1 MSCVVKPNSGMS
13 LLELTFASGILAM
26 ALSLLFGSLIS
37 ITLVARINE
46 DMAVANIE
54 LVNVMESIRTM
65 TLDELKDYEAPPLE
79 KPGTKQAVSLVFYDE
94 LGEQVALPLSD
105 DDADK
110 FESPDLPNPLE
121 LEATLLWSN
130 EKGHMFR
137 ASATTLVGH

>member
-1 MSCVVKPNSGMS
+1 MKCVVKSNSGMS

-54 LVNVMESIRTM
+54 LSNVLETVRTM
-65 TLDELKDYEAPPLE
+65 SLDELKDFEAAPLDE
-79 KPGTKQAVSLVFYDE
+79 PGVKQAVSLVFYDE
-94 LGEQVALPLSD
+94 FGEQVPLPLSD

-110 FESPDLPNPLE
+110 FESPELPNPLE

-130 EKGHMFR
+130 AKGHMFR
-137 ASATTLVGH
+137 SSATTLVGH

>member
-1 MSCVVKPNSGMS
+1 MKCVVKSNSGMS

-46 DMAVANIE
+46 DMAIANIE
-54 LVNVMESIRTM
+54 LANVLEEIRTM
-65 TLDELKDYEAPPLE
+65 TLEELKDYEPPALE

-94 LGEQVALPLSD
+94 FNEQIPLPLSED
-105 DDADK
+105 DGDK
-110 FESPDLPNPLE
+110 LDSPELPNPLE

-137 ASATTLVGH
+137 SSATTLVGH